1 MNADESPRPKT
12 MADQIRD
19 ELAEVGLSQ
28 RAAARQLGI
37 DEREMR
43 RYCSDTSVAPPYVL
57 LALRQLTQIARND
70 QVIKLLDEGSMSTSD
85 GALTREQFAERNAKL
100 AKAIQFLMRDR
111 TGEEK

>member
-1 MNADESPRPKT
+1 MNADESLHPKT

-28 RAAARQLGI
+28 RAAARALGI

-43 RYCSDTSVAPPYVL
+43 RYCSDTSLAPPYVL

-70 QVIKLLDEGSMSTSD
+70 KVIELLDKGMATSD
-85 GALTREQFAERNAKL
+85 GALTREQFAEHNAKRRQ
-100 AKAIQFLMRDR
+100 AIQILMRGR
-111 TGEEK
+111 AKGEQ